1 MPISTTYTSRELTC
15 ERDGLTIY
23 GQLILPA
30 DADEA
35 TPLPTLV
42 CAHGFGGNYLKCL
55 PYAWAMAEAGWAA
68 YCFDFCGGGYA
79 VRSKGNP
86 LDMTPDTERDDLAAV
101 IAELSNKP
109 FVDTSCLC
117 LLGEGQGGL
126 VATLFA
132 REEPDA
138 PQAMALIHPTFN
150 LQEQMRRTFPTKK
163 NIPASF
169 RHAGM
174 RVGRQFGE
182 VLFDTNAYQM
192 MPGYAGDVL
201 IVSGTDDTSV
211 PKESLTRAVDAF
223 PAAELSLIPG
233 GRHVLTGPTQ
243 ERAIELV
250 RDFFEGVRA
259 AESADAS

>member
-15 ERDGLTIY
+15 TRDGLTIY
-23 GQLILPA
+23 GQLFLPA
-30 DADEA
+30 DSDET

-42 CAHGFGGNYLKCL
+42 CAHGFGGNYLKCV

-79 VRSKGNP
+79 VRSQGNP
-86 LDMTPDTERDDLAAV
+86 LDMTPMTERDDLAAV
-101 IAELSNKP
+101 VDELRQQP
-109 FVDTSCLC
+109 FVDERCLC
-117 LLGEGQGGL
+117 LLGEGTGGL
-126 VATLFA
+126 AATLFA
-132 REEPDA
+132 YDLPDVIR
-138 PQAMALIHPTFN
+138 AMALIHPTFN

-163 NIPASF
+163 NIPSSF
-169 RHAGM
+169 RHLGM

-182 VLFDTNAYQM
+182 VLFDPNPYQVM
-192 MPGYAGDVL
+192 AGYTGEVL

-211 PKESLTRAVDAF
+211 PKESLTRAADAF
-223 PAAELSLIPG
+223 PDATLTLIPG

-250 RDFFEGVRA
+250 CNFLTAVPDEP
-259 AESADAS
+259 EDL